1 MPPGRPMQWFD
12 TETPFG
18 GLAGNAQANLLLY
31 NVTFQA
37 SASVKGA
44 TITRMIIDLRLQA
57 GSVAQLTEVYWGI
70 ILVNADAR
78 AAGAFPDADDM
89 SETAGWLA
97 RGRMMVVQSDLSD
110 RSQWDEV
117 HMDLR
122 SQRVLRNEK
131 DELHLILD
139 NGSASFTANW
149 AAMIRVLVKL
159 P

>member
-1 MPPGRPMQWFD
+1 MQWFS

-18 GLAGNAQANLLLY
+18 GLAGAAFGNLLLY

-37 SASVKGA
+37 SAAVKGA
-44 TITRMIIDLRLQA
+44 TVTRTIVDLRLQA

-70 ILVNADAR
+70 IVINADAR
-78 AAGAFPDADDM
+78 AASAFPDPEDM
-89 SETAGWLA
+89 SETAGWMV
-97 RGRMMVVQSDLSD
+97 RGRMQVVQSDLSD

-117 HMDLR
+117 KMDLR
-122 SQRVLRNEK
+122 GQRTLRNEK
-131 DELHLILD
+131 DELHLILK

-149 AAMIRVLVKL
+149 AAFIRVLMKL